1 MRPWLSVIMPTYNG
15 EAFLAEALASV
26 AAQRLGG
33 VEVIAVDDGSTD
45 ATLAILRQWSRR
57 LPLIVI
63 ERPHSGNWVES
74 TVRGMA
80 AARGQY
86 VSWLHQDDT
95 WANERLA
102 ALGKLLEAHPRAA
115 LVVHP
120 CWYTNAKGKRIGYW
134 RCPLGAGRRL
144 RRGPG
149 RNATESVPY
158 RQVAERLLVQC
169 SIAACGTIF
178 SAEAVEAVGPP
189 DAALT
194 YHADWDYWLR
204 LARLGRT
211 LYYPTPLASFR
222 IHAASQT
229 IARAD
234 EADGRLAEARAILR
248 RHLPHFA
255 ACGGDAGRIEAVAT
269 VSAELNHALNSLVAG
284 QAVELAQLMFKA
296 ISLGPAGWATLLRD
310 SRIIERCLSR
320 LQASAGLR
328 PALLGGLRSSL
339 RRWLPRREE
348 TNCHEPGHELPD
360 NAVKSCQRI
369 AARSCAIE

>member
-45 ATLAILRQWSRR
+45 ATPAILQQWSRR
-57 LPLIVI
+57 LPLTVI

-80 AARGQY
+80 AARGPY
-86 VSWLHQDDT
+86 LSWLHQDDA
-95 WANERLA
+95 WANERVA
-102 ALGKLLEAHPRAA
+102 ALRARLA
-115 LVVHP
+115 RYRDAAIVVHP
-120 CWYTNAKGKRIGYW
+120 CWYTNAQGKRIGYW
-134 RCPLGAGRRL
+134 RCPLPR
-144 RRGPG
+144 
-149 RNATESVPY
+149 
-158 RQVAERLLVQC
+158 AERLLRFTEIGGPLLIQC

-178 SAEAVEAVGPP
+178 SAEAVEAAGPP
-189 DAALT
+189 DTALP

-211 LYYPTPLASFR
+211 LYHPTPLASFR

-255 ACGGDAGRIEAVAT
+255 ACGGDAVRVEAVAT
-269 VSAELNHALNSLVAG
+269 VSAELNHALGSLVAG
-284 QAVELAQLMFKA
+284 QAVELAQLTSKA
-296 ISLGPAGWATLLRD
+296 IALGPAGWARLLRD

-328 PALLGGLRSSL
+328 PAATAGLRSSL
-339 RRWLPRREE
+339 RRWLARRDE
-348 TNCHEPGHELPD
+348 TNRHEPGNELPD
-360 NAVKSCQRI
+360 DALKSCQRI
-369 AARSCAIE
+369 AARRAPVTPAG